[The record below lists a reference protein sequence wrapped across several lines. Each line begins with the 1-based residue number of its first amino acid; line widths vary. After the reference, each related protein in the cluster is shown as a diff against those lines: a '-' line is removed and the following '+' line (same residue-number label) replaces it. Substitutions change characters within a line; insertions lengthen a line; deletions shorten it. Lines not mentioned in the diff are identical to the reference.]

1 MARSEASEHQIQKA
15 YFDWARLHPVA
26 RRAYAIPNGGHRHI
40 AVASKLKA
48 EGVRKGV
55 LDACVPTP
63 SGGAHGLYIEFK
75 AGRNH
80 LTPEQVEEAAALVRD
95 GYAVAVCWDAMSA
108 IGITEAY
115 LRGEVGPVLM
125 VLRSPK
131 PARQPARSPRPP
143 SP

>member
-40 AVASKLKA
+40 AVAGKLRA

-55 LDACVPTP
+55 LDVCIPVP
-63 SGGAHGLYIEFK
+63 SGEAHGLYIEFK

-95 GYAVAVCWDAMSA
+95 GYAVAVCWDAMTA
-108 IGITEAY
+108 IQLTESY
-115 LRGEVGPVLM
+115 LRGDLAPALFVVRAE
-125 VLRSPK
+125 K
-131 PARQPARSPRPP
+131 PARRRAPARPR
-143 SP
+143 